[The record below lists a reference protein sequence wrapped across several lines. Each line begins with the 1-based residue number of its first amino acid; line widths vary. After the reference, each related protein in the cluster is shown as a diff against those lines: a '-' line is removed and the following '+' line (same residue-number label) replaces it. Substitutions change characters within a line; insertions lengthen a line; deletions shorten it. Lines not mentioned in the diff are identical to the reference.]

1 MIERRTLLR
10 AALAAG
16 AMPTIAPAA
25 FAQTGGNVSTI
36 VVSFP
41 AGGISDIFARAIAP
55 AMGKSLGR
63 TFVVENAVGATG
75 SIAADKVLAGAQGN
89 FLLMGSP
96 TEAVLAPATLK
107 AVKYKAEDFRLLGL
121 VSQEPLALYVRGDL
135 PVSTLDELVAHARKQ
150 AKPMSYASA
159 GIGSLYHVAGE
170 DFRIA
175 SGLDLL
181 HVPYRGGTPLLQDLM
196 GGVVDMV
203 LDATQH
209 YAQPLTPERLFG
221 WHAALFPT
229 GYGGIHPIR
238 VGAWRDDAR
247 GAMQVISG
255 PISRERV
262 HFEAPA
268 ARRLQR
274 EMDMFLV
281 WVNAADNAKSKP
293 GSPVI
298 DPVLKAAV
306 THLWFVTI
314 HPFDDGNGRIARA
327 IADWALARSEG
338 SPQRFYSMSAQ
349 IRAERSAYYDMLER
363 TQKSSLDITDWLTW
377 FLACLDR
384 AISAT
389 ETTLSAVFRKAAFW
403 DKHAIGEGG
412 TINLRQQKMLNKL
425 FDGFEG
431 KLTTTKWAMI
441 AKCSQDTAQ
450 RDIQALIDQGI
461 LVKDAAGGRSTSYS
475 LADF

>member
-1 MIERRTLLR
+1 MRKITYIHQHPDWPNFSWNHEKLAPMLAHVRHRQGRLIGR
-10 AALAAG
+10 MEALG
-16 AMPTIAPAA
+16 
-25 FAQTGGNVSTI
+25 F
-36 VVSFP
+36 
-41 AGGISDIFARAIAP
+41 
-55 AMGKSLGR
+55 GR
-63 TFVVENAVGATG
+63 Q
-75 SIAADKVLAGAQGN
+75 S
-89 FLLMGSP
+89 
-96 TEAVLAPATLK
+96 EAVLATLTQDVLKSSEIEGEMLNPDQVRSSIARRLGIDIAGAIPADR
-107 AVKYKAEDFRLLGL
+107 AVE
-121 VSQEPLALYVRGDL
+121 
-135 PVSTLDELVAHARKQ
+135 
-150 AKPMSYASA
+150 
-159 GIGSLYHVAGE
+159 
-170 DFRIA
+170 
-175 SGLDLL
+175 
-181 HVPYRGGTPLLQDLM
+181 
-196 GGVVDMV
+196 GVVEMM
-203 LDATQH
+203 LDATQRF
-209 YAQPLTPERLFG
+209 ADPLTQARLFG

-229 GYGGIHPIR
+229 GYGGIYPIR

-268 ARRLQR
+268 AKRLQR
-274 EMDMFLV
+274 EMDMFLA
-281 WVNAADNAKSKP
+281 WVNAADNAKGIRS
-293 GSPVI
+293 SPVI

-306 THLWFVTI
+306 AHLWFVTI

-461 LVKDAAGGRSTSYS
+461 LVKGAAGGRSTSYS